1 MSENVDALLRKGIQQ
16 QEAGRPDLAHSL
28 FQQVLRLDPENPDA
42 WHLDGIVAFRS
53 GNLQSAEKMI
63 QHAIEKSPDQP
74 LFRITLGNVLRA
86 QGRFQDALT
95 SYDFALSRD
104 RSATLVHFNRATLL
118 QDMERHEE
126 ALADLDTL
134 LSLSDTSEGFGDI
147 HALRA
152 ESFIALG
159 QRDKAVEIYELALQ
173 QQPSHIGCRL
183 GLAETFEVQARLD
196 EALAHTRHVLE
207 RVHDHW
213 RAACLSATIL
223 RRQGNLDDALK
234 QIQAVDLKKT
244 PLPAARQILAENA
257 RIHDCRGEFEA
268 AFEKYEAQNRLAQ
281 KFASRTP
288 IDKNKYLQQV
298 LELLRYFSSD
308 LPSEWHELPAPSSWG
323 KQPPIFLVGFPRSGT
338 TLLDQ
343 ILDSHPGIHVV
354 EERPLLLALRD
365 RLRESPEG
373 YPAALG
379 RINLSRR
386 DELRALYREQI
397 ENEGFDDADK
407 LVINKLPLN
416 LIHVGLIH
424 RIFPEARIILALRHP
439 CDVTLSCFM
448 QDFTLNNSMANFLTL
463 KDSAHLYD
471 KVMSLWKAYQTR
483 FDIPVHELRYE
494 NLIDNF
500 DSEVAGLL
508 DFLELPWKDE
518 VRDFAAH
525 ARARPLIRTPSY
537 EQVTGELHNRS
548 RGRWR
553 NYFIHIEP
561 HLKTLEPH
569 INAFGYDKN

>member
-1 MSENVDALLRKGIQQ
+1 MIENVDILLRKGIQQ
-16 QEAGRPDLAHSL
+16 QEAGRPDLAHGL
-28 FQQVLRLDPENPDA
+28 FQQALRLDPDNPDA

-63 QHAIEKSPDQP
+63 QHAIEKKPDEP
-74 LFRITLGNVLRA
+74 LFRITLGNVFRA
-86 QGRFQDALT
+86 QGRFDDALN

-104 RSATLVHFNRATLL
+104 KSATLVYFNRATLL
-118 QDMERHEE
+118 QDLERHEE
-126 ALADLDTL
+126 ALADLNTL
-134 LSLSDTSEGFGDI
+134 LLFSNMPEGLGDI

-159 QRDKAVEIYELALQ
+159 RRNEAVEIYESALQ
-173 QQPSHIGCRL
+173 QQPDHIGCRL
-183 GLAETFEVQARLD
+183 GLAETLEVQARLD
-196 EALAHTRHVLE
+196 EALTHTRHVLE
-207 RVHDHW
+207 RTRDHW
-213 RAACLSATIL
+213 RAACLSAIIL
-223 RRQGNLDDALK
+223 RRQGKLDAALK
-234 QIQAVDLKKT
+234 QIQAVDLKKV
-244 PLPAARQILAENA
+244 PLPAARQIFAEYA
-257 RIHDCRGEFEA
+257 RIHDRRGEFEE
-268 AFEKYEAQNRLAQ
+268 AFKRYEAQNRIAQ
-281 KFASRTP
+281 KLTSQTP
-288 IDKNKYLQQV
+288 INKDKYLRQV

-308 LPSEWHELPAPSSWG
+308 LLVEWRDLPTPPSWG
-323 KQPPIFLVGFPRSGT
+323 KHPPVFLVGFPRSGT

-343 ILDSHPGIHVV
+343 ILDSHPDIHVV

-379 RINLSRR
+379 QMSPSQRS
-386 DELRALYREQI
+386 ELRTLYREQLQ
-397 ENEGFDDADK
+397 NEGFGDTNK

-416 LIHVGLIH
+416 LIHVGMIH
-424 RIFPEARIILALRHP
+424 RIFPEAQIIFALRHP

-463 KDSAHLYD
+463 KDSIHLYD
-471 KVMSLWKAYQTR
+471 KVMSLWNAYQTC

-500 DSEVAGLL
+500 DSEVANLL
-508 DFLELPWKDE
+508 DFLGLPWKDE

-525 ARARPLIRTPSY
+525 ARTRPLIRTPSY

-553 NYFIHIEP
+553 NYFTRIEP
-561 HLKTLEPH
+561 HIKTLEPH
-569 INAFGYDKN
+569 IDAFDYDKN